1 MIRTSLNMP
10 TPCTQNRDD
19 PCARKPLTLQSHI
32 MHTDTSMHKTAYSYR
47 EKYKENST
55 HMPYF

>member
-1 MIRTSLNMP
+1 MP

-19 PCARKPLTLQSHI
+19 PCTRKPLTLQSHI
-32 MHTDTSMHKTAYSYR
+32 MHTDTCMHKTAYSYR
-47 EKYKENST
+47 EKCKENST